1 MNTPNNIPIHFSPE
15 FTIPHFLLV
24 VGRQGKDSTH
34 SLVGKTEYSEF
45 KSGSIKMSVEFSGMN
60 PQPCFVENANAVG
73 FVLGSPIYKDV
84 KIDLAGTGMALL
96 KDFSARTAIE
106 EIDGEFLA
114 FSFTRLDGRLKIIND
129 RFTSVPLYYYNSP
142 EKNIFCASP
151 YFYDIWNFLKKN
163 DLLKLNNEAFFEFLW
178 FQRIFGTKTLAEG
191 VPFLQDAHIME
202 VSDFKTSLARYWR
215 RNYSKNRN
223 KFETNAHLLADF
235 VRESVKLKS
244 GDGKK
249 YGHFL
254 SGGMDSRS
262 VLAAFSGNLPACF
275 TVGVSDN
282 REVQTARKIAQA
294 KGAEHYYLELDQ
306 EHYGKIREAST
317 NLCGGMYNYDH
328 AIFLGYNDAVRSR
341 AEVCFNGY
349 GFDFMFQ
356 GMYIPA
362 RNLKIGNHVLY
373 LRKMIE
379 LPDNLVDY
387 FIQNASY
394 RIKDADIMS
403 FVRDDR
409 KKSLESYLHESINEI
424 YENGRKLTG
433 DKNDLWE
440 YLTFHHVSR
449 HYSYPNVI
457 ALSSFC
463 EARIISFTNDIFNLY
478 LTLPTSQRFNGAIEK
493 ELLKILDPKLAR
505 IRSANTNLPVTATP
519 LEQTLF
525 QLANA
530 AKRRILC
537 EKDYEEWTQ
546 RTWPSREVALRNNKS
561 LKNAAL
567 DIINSN
573 VLEQLDFLDLGKI
586 RSEFPNWLD
595 GKKVPGISGD
605 LVQTIVTMGTFLK
618 NA

>member
-1 MNTPNNIPIHFSPE
+1 MNISNNNPIQFSPE
-15 FTIPHFLLV
+15 FSIPHFLLIA
-24 VGRQGKDSTH
+24 GRQEKNWEYNLG
-34 SLVGKTEYSEF
+34 GKTEKYEY
-45 KSGSIKMSVEFSGMN
+45 KSGSIWLSVEFSGMN
-60 PQPCFVENANAVG
+60 PQPCLVENENAIG
-73 FVLGSPIYKDV
+73 FVLGSPIYGDV
-84 KIDLAGTGMALL
+84 KIDPAKTGMAFLR
-96 KDFSARTAIE
+96 DFSAKTAIE
-106 EIDGEFLA
+106 EIDGEFLV
-114 FSFTRLDGRLKIIND
+114 FSFAKSDGRLRIIND
-129 RFTSVPLYYYNSP
+129 RFTAVPLYYYNSP

-163 DLLKLNNEAFFEFLW
+163 DLLKISNEAFFEFLW
-178 FQRIFGTKTLAEG
+178 FQRLFGTKTLGEG
-191 VPFLQDAHIME
+191 VLFLTDAHIME
-202 VSDFKTSLARYWR
+202 VSDFKVSLSRYWR
-215 RNYSKNRN
+215 RNYAKNRN
-223 KFETNAHLLADF
+223 SINNNAAILADF

-244 GDGKK
+244 GDGRR

-262 VLAAFSGNLPACF
+262 VLAAFSGNLPSCF

-282 REVQTARKIAQA
+282 REVKTARKIAQT
-294 KGAEHYYLELDQ
+294 KGAEHYYLELDS

-341 AEVCFNGY
+341 ADVCFNGY

-379 LPDNLVDY
+379 LPDDLVGY

-394 RIKDADIMS
+394 RIKDADIMN
-403 FVRDDR
+403 FIRNDR
-409 KKSLESYLHESINEI
+409 KKSLESYLHESISEI
-424 YENGRKLTG
+424 CENGRKLTS

-478 LTLPTSQRFNGAIEK
+478 LTLPNGQRFNGAIEK

-525 QLANA
+525 QFANA
-530 AKRRILC
+530 AKRRLLC

-546 RTWPSREVALRNNKS
+546 RTWPSREAALRNQKS
-561 LKNAAL
+561 LKNAVL
-567 DIINSN
+567 EIINSDT
-573 VLEQLDFLDLGKI
+573 LEQLDFLDLGKI
-586 RSEFPNWLD
+586 RSEFPPWLD

-605 LVQTIVTMGTFLK
+605 LVQTIVTMGTFLSVE
-618 NA
+618 